1 MHALCGRWCDVSCR
15 MVWHERGRWTPVCV
29 WLLTCGCWLVLVGVV
44 SGQEGPSS
52 RPYIPFEGRS
62 TAQEAYQPKLL
73 EEGPTFGARTGQGQD
88 GPAVRPYIPFE
99 GESVTKS
106 SYP

>member
-1 MHALCGRWCDVSCR
+1 M
-15 MVWHERGRWTPVCV
+15 
-29 WLLTCGCWLVLVGVV
+29 VLVGVV

>member
-1 MHALCGRWCDVSCR
+1 MCLLCMCLCLR
-15 MVWHERGRWTPVCV
+15 
-29 WLLTCGCWLVLVGVV
+29 LGCV